1 VDHPVYAILNHHLKE
16 NLGNVYF
23 GFEAILGNS
32 TASDFYSGLGGVG
45 MAHAME
51 ERFEN
56 FDFEKEKISLRA
68 NSNPITKEILPNFP
82 FRDDLKALSDSL
94 HTFVQ
99 SYVNVF
105 YETNSDVVNDLELQA
120 WAAGVSDLYRG
131 ALKGFPNKFS
141 SRQELA
147 TAVAEIISWA
157 SIMHSYMN
165 GDSRWLAQT
174 FPVIPKALYGNSAPT
189 KMGIND
195 ARIYLAPTKE
205 LITLE
210 LVTGAAFFIPSYYE
224 EFKMGEAL
232 RPNSDIDI
240 FRYSGALGHSY
251 DNELGSEPA
260 VIFC

>member
-1 VDHPVYAILNHHLKE
+1 MYALLNHHLKE

-32 TASDFYSGLGGVG
+32 TASDSYSGLGGVG

-82 FRDDLKALSDSL
+82 YRDDLKALSDAL
-94 HTFVQ
+94 QTFVQ
-99 SYVNVF
+99 SYVDKF
-105 YETNSDVVNDLELQA
+105 YETDSDVSNDQELQA

-131 ALKGFPNKFS
+131 ALKGFPSKFS
-141 SRQELA
+141 SRLELA

-157 SIMHSYMN
+157 SFMHSYMN

-174 FPVIPKALYGNSAPT
+174 FPVIPKALYGDSAPST
-189 KMGIND
+189 MGITD
-195 ARIYLAPTKE
+195 VRKYLAPTKE

-210 LVTGAAFFIPSYYE
+210 LVTGAAFFVPSYYP
-224 EFKMGEAL
+224 EFKFGEGEAL
-232 RPNSDIDI
+232 RPNSEIDI

-251 DNELGSEPA
+251 DNELGS
-260 VIFC
+260 IC